1 MPRVHKPRSGSMQF
15 WPRKR
20 ARREYAKIRS
30 WRAVK
35 EAKPLGFAGYKVG
48 MTHVMALESKEKAA
62 IPVTII
68 ECPPIKVLGVRIY
81 KEISGNRRVIAQLN
95 AKVPE
100 KDALGRKISLSKKEP
115 SEKEIRD
122 FDYVRL
128 LVYTQPRQTG
138 IGKKKPEIF
147 ELAVGGSKEE
157 QLKFAKEHLGKEMKV
172 EDVLHEGMFV
182 DIHGVTKGKGV
193 QGPVKRFGVSKRS
206 HKSEKTIRGP
216 GSLGAWKAQQ
226 HMMYRVAH
234 AGQMGY
240 HTRTE
245 ANKWV
250 LKLSSKPEEINRKGG
265 FEHYG
270 IMKNS
275 YLLVKGS
282 VLGPA
287 KRLIRLSRS
296 LRKTEAK
303 APSILSVQ

>member
-1 MPRVHKPRSGSMQF
+1 MQY

-20 ARREYAKIRS
+20 ARREYARIRS
-30 WRAVK
+30 WKVVK

-48 MTHVMALESKEKAA
+48 MTHVMGIESKEECAM
-62 IPVTII
+62 PVTII
-68 ECPPIKVLGVRIY
+68 ECPPIKVLGARIY
-81 KEISGNRRVIAQLN
+81 KESSGKRQVISQIN

-100 KDALGRKISLSKKEP
+100 KDVKILGRKISISKKEGL
-115 SEKEIRD
+115 EKKIGD

-128 LVYTQPRQTG
+128 LAYTQPKQTG

-147 ELAVGGSKEE
+147 EIAIGGSKEE
-157 QLKFAKEHLGKEMKV
+157 QLKFANEHLGKEMRV
-172 EDVLHEGMFV
+172 EDALHDGMFV
-182 DIHGVTKGKGV
+182 DIHGVTKGKGL

-245 ANKWV
+245 ANKWILRV
-250 LKLSSKPEEINRKGG
+250 SSKPEEINRKGG

-270 IMKNS
+270 VMKNS

-287 KRLIRLSRS
+287 KRLIRFSRS

-303 APSILSVQ
+303 APLIVSVQ